1 MLDNKIYSKV
11 FMWLFVGLLITFGV
25 GYGLQVLLVNNA
37 ELMSKFI
44 NNTTLWIFIIAEL
57 VIALV
62 LSLGIKK
69 LNPTLTKLLYIIYSI
84 ISGVAFSGIFLVFKM
99 SSIIIVF
106 AVTAVIFGLFAFIGS
121 KLNINL
127 AKFGTYLLIA
137 LLGIIIVSIINIFIG
152 SNTLT
157 LIISIVSILVFTLY
171 IGYDI
176 KIIKELANDSEINE
190 ENIAIYGAFQLYLDF
205 INIFIRLLQ
214 LFGDMKD

>member
-1 MLDNKIYSKV
+1 MLDNKVYSKV

-25 GYGLQVLLVNNA
+25 GYGLQALLQTNA
-37 ELMSKFI
+37 ELMSKFV

-57 VIALV
+57 VIAFV

-69 LNPTLTKLLYIIYSI
+69 LNPAVAKILYIIYSI
-84 ISGVAFSGIFLVFKM
+84 ISGVSFAGIFMVFKM

-106 AVTAVIFGLFAFIGS
+106 LVTAVIFGLFAFIGS

-127 AKFGTYLLIA
+127 AKFGTYLFIA
-137 LLGIIIVSIINIFIG
+137 LIGIIIISIINVFIG
-152 SNTLT
+152 SDALT
-157 LIISIVSILVFTLY
+157 LGISIASILIFTLY

-176 KIIKELANDSEINE
+176 KIIKALGEDPDINE
-190 ENIAIYGAFQLYLDF
+190 ENLAIYGAFQLYLDF

-214 LFGDMKD
+214 LFGDLKD